1 MPTIQQLPSASLT
14 STTDEIPV
22 SQSGTTRSVTVGAL
36 LATAQPVITL
46 PSATLLGRNSLG
58 PGGPEIVTPGI
69 GLQLE
74 NGSLAADGADHA
86 DFPLETQM
94 NVTDNV
100 ILDSNGTPSR
110 LPLTALRDLFT
121 AGSNVTLQAGTI
133 SAVAGSELT
142 LPAAAPLLSSNGT
155 ALTAVALGSNLSLAA
170 GTLSAAASS
179 GVAVPAAAALVSS
192 TGTSLTGIAL
202 GTNLSLAAGTLSA
215 TSLAAPSVSGLVSS
229 TGSSLATVT
238 LTGASY
244 SNGTLTV
251 PSYTLPAAS
260 TTSLGGIKAGA
271 NLTVAA
277 DGTISAPAPLA
288 VPAAAPLLAST
299 AGSLAAVALGNNL
312 TLSAGTLSATAP
324 TVPTSAALLAST
336 ASGALSSVALNGL
349 SYAGGTLTAPSSSIA
364 TTAAAGVVK
373 PDGSTISISPTGVI
387 STTGTAT
394 ISGAS
399 PVTPANAA
407 TTATTATPIANLF
420 GRTLYVE
427 DFGAVGNGISSGT
440 GGGTDDAPAIQAA
453 INALGSRG
461 GIIRF
466 AAKTYRVASAI
477 NVTAAP
483 IHFIGDT
490 QFEGASAQSGTVISI
505 DQTGFV
511 PFTVGQAYTNSAS
524 FQPSGAAL
532 GTHFESITFYQIQ
545 SAAAATPS
553 YSTTLT
559 AAASAIQTITVA
571 STANIVVGDTVTG
584 GPAATAIPITV
595 TAVSSSA
602 STITLSAP
610 ITMANGATITFT
622 LLTPWTPTAYPY
634 VIEFLNLSGGFQ
646 LTNIFFLGCTNGV
659 YSLSCGHMRFN
670 SVDGQCFTN
679 MIKTENC
686 LDSPYFDF
694 IRHWDYESGNLNIR
708 HYEQT
713 NTKVLMFG
721 RCDGFDVQRL
731 FCFSVQAAIYCYQEA
746 ATTGMANANGN
757 TPGGCGSGSIKLM
770 SEDECMYG
778 LWLDNLQPAAT
789 AKLFQISIMNH
800 NCISG
805 PNYPAALAGG
815 RALYINVTDYC
826 IVHIASLSIYKTDT
840 TAVVLKG
847 DTNVLQIGTFEVLGG
862 NFTAVSP
869 SPPIIDVMDNA
880 GTRFANRCQI
890 ASATI
895 LNSNGAQLF
904 GSSTATTQATAALNP
919 GNGIYQCLSVIYDGA
934 APVQSIASFAT
945 PILQVS
951 NTNTATAATA
961 LATIAAGAGTQ
972 LRLAPNL
979 SAGSYANSVK
989 AGDFVIVPDVGG
1001 TINTG
1006 GLVIGHSNLGYEWR
1020 YDNAMGNH
1028 AIGGNK
1034 VTMPP
1039 LKLPNYALSSLPA
1052 ALSYTGCYIDV
1063 TEYTATGVGPL
1074 ARSDGTSWRFVANG
1088 AIVS

>member
-1 MPTIQQLPSASLT
+1 MPTIQQLPSASST

-36 LATAQPVITL
+36 LAAAQPVITL
-46 PSATLLGRNSLG
+46 PSTTLLGRNSLG
-58 PGGPEIVTPGI
+58 PGGPEIIAPGI
-69 GLQLE
+69 GLQLA
-74 NGSLAADGADHA
+74 NGSLSADGADHA
-86 DFPLETQM
+86 DFPLETQL

-100 ILDSNGTPSR
+100 ILDSDGTPSR
-110 LPLTALRDLFT
+110 LPLNALRDLFT
-121 AGSNVTLQAGTI
+121 AGNNVTIQGGTI
-133 SAVAGSELT
+133 SAAANSDLG

-155 ALTAVALGSNLSLAA
+155 TLTAVVLGSNLSLNA
-170 GTLSAAASS
+170 GTLSAASV
-179 GVAVPAAAALVSS
+179 GVAAPAAAALVSS

-202 GTNLSLAAGTLSA
+202 GANLSLAAGTLSA
-215 TSLAAPSVSGLVSS
+215 TSLVAPAMSGLVSS
-229 TGSSLATVT
+229 TGSSLAPVT
-238 LTGASY
+238 LAGASY
-244 SNGTLTV
+244 AGGTLTV

-260 TTSLGGIKAGA
+260 ATGLGGVRAGA
-271 NLTVAA
+271 NLTIAA

-288 VPAAAPLLAST
+288 VPATAPLLAST
-299 AGSLAAVALGNNL
+299 AGSLATVALGNNL
-312 TLSAGTLSATAP
+312 ILSAGTLSATAP

-336 ASGALSSVALNGL
+336 ASGALANVALNGL
-349 SYAGGTLTAPSSSIA
+349 SYAGGTLTAPGSSVA

-373 PDGSTISISPTGVI
+373 PDGSTISISPAGVI

-399 PVTPANAA
+399 PVTPANAT
-407 TTATTATPIANLF
+407 TTATTSTSIANLF

-440 GGGTDDAPAIQAA
+440 GGGMDDAPAIQAA

-461 GIIRF
+461 GVIRF

-511 PFTVGQAYTNSAS
+511 PFTVGQAYTSSAS
-524 FQPSGAAL
+524 FQPSGAAI
-532 GTHFESITFYQIQ
+532 GTHFENITFFQIQ
-545 SAAAATPS
+545 PAAAATPS

-559 AAASAIQTITVA
+559 AAASTTQTITVA
-571 STANIVVGDTVTG
+571 STTNIAVGDTVTA
-584 GPAATAIPITV
+584 GPAATATPITV
-595 TAVSSSA
+595 TAISSST
-602 STITLSAP
+602 STVTLSAP
-610 ITMANGATITFT
+610 ITMASGATITFT
-622 LLTPWTPTAYPY
+622 VLTAWTPIAYPY
-634 VIEFLNLSGGFQ
+634 VIEFLNLYGGFQ

-659 YSLSCGHMRFN
+659 YSLTCGHMRFN

-694 IRHWDYESGNLNIR
+694 IRHWDYENGNLNIR
-708 HYEQT
+708 TYMQA

-721 RCDGFDVQRL
+721 RCDGFDVQRM

-746 ATTGMANANGN
+746 AVTGMANPNGN
-757 TPGGCGSGSIKLM
+757 TPGGCGSGSVKLM
-770 SEDECMYG
+770 SEDESMYG
-778 LWLDNLQPAAT
+778 LWLDNLQPAGT
-789 AKLFQISIMNH
+789 SKLFQISIMNH

-805 PNYPAALAGG
+805 PNYPAALTGG
-815 RALYINVTDYC
+815 RALFINVTNYC
-826 IVHIASLSIYKTDT
+826 IVHIASLSVYKTDT
-840 TAVVLKG
+840 TAVVLQG

-862 NFTAVSP
+862 NFTHASP
-869 SPPIIDVMDNA
+869 APPIIDVMDNA
-880 GTRFANRCQI
+880 GTRNPNRCQV

-895 LNSNGAQLF
+895 LNGYGAQLF
-904 GSSTATTQATAALNP
+904 GSSTATTQATAAINP
-919 GNGIYQCLSVIYDGA
+919 GNGIYHCLSVIYDGA

-945 PILQVS
+945 PILRVS
-951 NTNTATAATA
+951 NTVTAVAATA

-979 SAGSYANSVK
+979 PAGGYANSVK
-989 AGDFVIVPDVGG
+989 SGDFVIVPDVGG
-1001 TINTG
+1001 AINTG
-1006 GLVIGHSNLGYEWR
+1006 GLVIGHSSLGYEWR
-1020 YDNAMGNH
+1020 YDNATGNH
-1028 AIGGNK
+1028 TIGGNR
-1034 VTMPP
+1034 VVMPP
-1039 LKLPNYALSSLPA
+1039 LSLPNYALSNLPA
-1052 ALSYTGCYIDV
+1052 ASSYTGCYVDV
-1063 TEYTATGVGPL
+1063 TGYTATGVGPL
-1074 ARSDGTSWRFVANG
+1074 ARSDGTNWRFVANG

>member
-1 MPTIQQLPSASLT
+1 MPTIQQLPSASST

-46 PSATLLGRNSLG
+46 PSTTLLGRNSLG
-58 PGGPEIVTPGI
+58 PGGPEIVAPGL
-69 GLQLE
+69 GLQLG
-74 NGSLAADGADHA
+74 NGSLSADGADHA
-86 DFPLETQM
+86 DFPLEAQL

-100 ILDSNGTPSR
+100 ILDSDGTPSR

-121 AGSNVTLQAGTI
+121 AGSNVTIEGGTI
-133 SAVAGSELT
+133 SAAAGSELT

-155 ALTAVALGSNLSLAA
+155 ALTAVALGSNLSLTG

-179 GVAVPAAAALVSS
+179 GVAAPAAAALVSS

-202 GTNLSLAAGTLSA
+202 GANLSLAAGTLSA
-215 TSLAAPSVSGLVSS
+215 ASLAAPSASGLVSS
-229 TGSSLATVT
+229 TGSSLATVA
-238 LTGASY
+238 LAGASY

-260 TTSLGGIKAGA
+260 TVSLGGVKAGA

-299 AGSLAAVALGNNL
+299 AGSFAAVTLGNNL

-324 TVPTSAALLAST
+324 IVPSSAALLAST

-364 TTAAAGVVK
+364 TTAAVGVVK
-373 PDGSTISISPTGVI
+373 PDGSTISISPAGVI

-399 PVTPANAA
+399 PVTPANAM
-407 TTATTATPIANLF
+407 TTATTATPISNLF

-427 DFGAVGNGISSGT
+427 DFGAAGNGITNGT

-461 GIIRF
+461 GVIRF

-490 QFEGASAQSGTVISI
+490 QFEGASAQSGTVLTI

-511 PFTVGQAYTNSAS
+511 PFTVGQAYTSTAS

-532 GTHFESITFYQIQ
+532 GTHFENITFYQIQ
-545 SAAAATPS
+545 P
-553 YSTTLT
+553 
-559 AAASAIQTITVA
+559 AASA
-571 STANIVVGDTVTG
+571 TAG
-584 GPAATAIPITV
+584 TA
-595 TAVSSSA
+595 
-602 STITLSAP
+602 
-610 ITMANGATITFT
+610 
-622 LLTPWTPTAYPY
+622 WTPTAYDY
-634 VIEFLNLSGGFQ
+634 VIKFLNLSGGFQ

-694 IRHWDYESGNLNIR
+694 IRHWDYESGNINIR
-708 HYEQT
+708 TYMQA

-721 RCDGFDVQRL
+721 RCDGFDIQRM

-746 ATTGMANANGN
+746 AITGMANANGN

-778 LWLDNLQPAAT
+778 LWLDNLQPAGT
-789 AKLFQISIMNH
+789 AKLFQVSIMNH

-805 PNYPAALAGG
+805 PNYPAALTGG

-826 IVHIASLSIYKTDT
+826 IVHVASLSIYKTDT
-840 TAVVLKG
+840 TAVVVEG
-847 DTNVLQIGTFEVLGG
+847 DTNVLQIGTFEVLGS
-862 NFTAVSP
+862 NLTAVSP
-869 SPPIIDVMDNA
+869 APPIIDVMDNA
-880 GTRFANRCQI
+880 GTRFANRCQV

-904 GSSTATTQATAALNP
+904 GSSTAATQATAATNP

-945 PILQVS
+945 PILKVS
-951 NTNTATAATA
+951 NTSTAAAATA

-979 SAGSYANSVK
+979 SAGGYANSVK
-989 AGDFVIVPDVGG
+989 AGDFVIIPDVGG
-1001 TINTG
+1001 AINTG
-1006 GLVIGHSNLGYEWR
+1006 GLVIGHNSLGYEWR
-1020 YDNAMGNH
+1020 YDNATGNH
-1028 AIGGNK
+1028 AIGGNR
-1034 VTMPP
+1034 VAMPP
-1039 LKLPNYALSSLPA
+1039 LSLPNYALSSLPA
-1052 ALSYTGCYIDV
+1052 ASSYTGCYIDV
-1063 TEYTATGVGPL
+1063 TGYTATGVGPL

-1088 AIVS
+1088 AVVS